1 MLRWILLISSVISAF
16 VLSLILN
23 LTSPGS
29 IGPFG
34 ILFVFVLIYSS
45 SLGVVTFL
53 IFGLSKITSFISKAF
68 AFKKPLKSLSFKRSY
83 YFAGI
88 LASGPVIVIGL
99 ESVGAAGFGGV
110 LLLGVFLTIGC
121 LYVSKRID

>member
-110 LLLGVFLTIGC
+110 LLLGVFLIIGC